1 MVELAARR
9 CDSSYLAPSALA
21 DLYRIAEL
29 EKVINGIS
37 QWKNGFLRGN
47 AVENRRYFGDLP
59 AVEISAQNKAK
70 SPFSFLK
77 KGSKIGLRRHQNP
90 VGLAHPV
97 LGPRRPNTH
106 DPLAW

>member
-9 CDSSYLAPSALA
+9 FDSSYLAPSALA

-29 EKVINGIS
+29 GKVGNGIS
-37 QWKNGFLRGN
+37 QWKNVFLRGN
-47 AVENRRYFGDLP
+47 VVENWRSFGDL
-59 AVEISAQNKAK
+59 ASTEISAQHESK
-70 SPFSFLK
+70 SPFSFRK
-77 KGSKIGLRRHQNP
+77 KGSEIGLRRHQNP

-97 LGPRRPNTH
+97 PGLRGPNTH